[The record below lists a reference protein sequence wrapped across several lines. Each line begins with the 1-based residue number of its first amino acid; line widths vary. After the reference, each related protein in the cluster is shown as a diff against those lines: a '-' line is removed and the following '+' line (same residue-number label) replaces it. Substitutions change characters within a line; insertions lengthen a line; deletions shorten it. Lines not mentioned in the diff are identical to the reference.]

1 MAFCKNCGAE
11 LAEDQKFCANC
22 GAVVEEA
29 PAAEPVAEPIAEP
42 VAEPVILDEAPKK
55 AGLNVGMLVWSI
67 IGIVCCC
74 TPLSVAALIFTI
86 LAANNTPEDAASKIS
101 KAKLFNILSVVL
113 GAVCFIF
120 YFVIVLLAGLLTG
133 LTEAFAFMM

>member
-22 GAVVEEA
+22 GATVEEA
-29 PAAEPVAEPIAEP
+29 PAAE

-101 KAKLFNILSVVL
+101 KAKLFNILSIIL
-113 GAVCFIF
+113 GAVVYIGSFILGILMGI
-120 YFVIVLLAGLLTG
+120 Y
-133 LTEAFAFMM
+133 EALAFMM

>member
-11 LAEDQKFCANC
+11 LADDQKFCANC
-22 GAVVEEA
+22 GATVEEA
-29 PAAEPVAEPIAEP
+29 PAAE

-113 GAVCFIF
+113 GAVYFIIC
-120 YFVIVLLAGLLTG
+120 FVIGLLAG